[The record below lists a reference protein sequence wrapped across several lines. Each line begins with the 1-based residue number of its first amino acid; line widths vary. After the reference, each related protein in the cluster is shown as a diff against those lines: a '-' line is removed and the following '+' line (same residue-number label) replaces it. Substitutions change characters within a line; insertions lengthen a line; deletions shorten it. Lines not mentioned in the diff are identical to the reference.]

1 VRLYLVLFFLLS
13 SCYSI
18 DGRFCSTPSEYTRSQ
33 AEDYYN
39 SFGVFRERL
48 SDAKAKKLFGCNF
61 NKTTDYIYS
70 YKTFWGKKLILVRY
84 GKAVTWAEDDK
95 RLR

>member
-1 VRLYLVLFFLLS
+1 MKIYLVLFFLIS

-18 DGRFCSTPSEYTRSQ
+18 DGRYCSIPSEYTRSQ

-39 SFGVFRERL
+39 SLGVFREHL

-61 NKTTDYIYS
+61 HKTTDYFYS
-70 YKTFWGKKLILVRY
+70 YKTLWSKKIILVRY